1 MLINVSPD
9 ARTFHLRSRFF
20 SYILTVMENGQIENL
35 YFGKAIQDRPS
46 FAHLHEEAIRG
57 MTAFNAP
64 EPSCLCLNQT
74 RQEYPSYGTTDFRSP
89 AFEVEQQNGSRISAF
104 KFSSYKILKGKPRR
118 VGALRA
124 GWLVN
129 KEKNREDQRERGDD
143 FVEKRRVLI
152 VHGRKLYSN
161 SVTSMR
167 RAVRRSFPISVAG
180 FPFLQG
186 GQIFGT

>member
-64 EPSCLCLNQT
+64 EPSRLCLNQT

-104 KFSSYKILKGKPRR
+104 KFSSYKILKGKPSLAPLPAATMESDGEGETLILNLDDEVTGLTLKLSYSIYAELPILARNAEFELDG
-118 VGALRA
+118 GAEA
-124 GWLVN
+124 
-129 KEKNREDQRERGDD
+129 
-143 FVEKRRVLI
+143 
-152 VHGRKLYSN
+152 
-161 SVTSMR
+161 VT
-167 RAVRRSFPISVAG
+167 
-180 FPFLQG
+180 L
-186 GQIFGT
+186 TH